1 MGYTGGM
8 NLGAVVLGLL
18 GLALGIWVGVKVRRA
33 LEGEG
38 EMSPAGRL
46 YKRTRAWALK
56 KLLRRGRD
64 DG

>member
-1 MGYTGGM
+1 M
-8 NLGAVVLGLL
+8 NVPSVVLGLL
-18 GLALGIWVGVKVRRA
+18 GLALGLRVGVKVRRA

-64 DG
+64 DD